1 MTQDTRTQDAG
12 TQDTE
17 TQDTGTREN
26 SGAGPQANPQAPQAR
41 AGATPLFNPAEAAEL
56 NNRNMEFAARA
67 ARAYFNGATRL
78 NQHMIDFVNARVKKD
93 METARALVTSKN
105 SSDIF
110 HAQSRFLEDAVR
122 DYADEASKVFH
133 LAAEITR
140 ETLAPMEKRTGEL
153 LEAIDSQAE
162 LQERKASEAAE

>member
-1 MTQDTRTQDAG
+1 MPKDKSTQDK
-12 TQDTE
+12 
-17 TQDTGTREN
+17 
-26 SGAGPQANPQAPQAR
+26 SGAPPPPPAQAD
-41 AGATPLFNPAEAAEL
+41 ATPLFNPADAARL

-93 METARALVTSKN
+93 METAHALVTCKN
-105 SSDIF
+105 SSDVF

-122 DYADEASKVFH
+122 DYADEASKVFT

-153 LEAIDSQAE
+153 LDAMDAQAERQAE
-162 LQERKASEAAE
+162 LQANRQESKSTEAAE

>member
-1 MTQDTRTQDAG
+1 MPKDKSTQDK
-12 TQDTE
+12 
-17 TQDTGTREN
+17 
-26 SGAGPQANPQAPQAR
+26 SGAAPHPPADQIQPD
-41 AGATPLFNPAEAAEL
+41 ATPLFNPADAARL
-56 NNRNMEFAARA
+56 NNRNMEYAARA

-93 METARALVTSKN
+93 METAHALVTCKN
-105 SSDIF
+105 SSDLF

-122 DYADEASKVFH
+122 DYADEASKVFT

-153 LEAIDSQAE
+153 LDAMDAQAERQAE
-162 LQERKASEAAE
+162 LQAERQESKPTEAAE